1 MQYARPGSARV
12 TGPGTGQLR
21 SLTAGILQAQSATEV
36 ARQYCCDMHLRH
48 HWDVV
53 AFENDYFDV
62 ADEAVMREFW
72 AAVAQLYMHGTPCML
87 MEITAK
93 HHW

>member
-1 MQYARPGSARV
+1 
-12 TGPGTGQLR
+12 
-21 SLTAGILQAQSATEV
+21 
-36 ARQYCCDMHLRH
+36 MHLRH

-53 AFENDYFDV
+53 AFENYYFDV